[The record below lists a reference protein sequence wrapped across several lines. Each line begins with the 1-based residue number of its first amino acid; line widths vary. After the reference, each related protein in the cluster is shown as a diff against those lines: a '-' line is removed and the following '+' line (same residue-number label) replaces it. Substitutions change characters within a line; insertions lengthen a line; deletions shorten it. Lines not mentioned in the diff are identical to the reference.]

1 VHIVSKPPQPPKPP
15 ANQNVTISPFAE
27 GSYTLTTK
35 LKAEVQAM
43 AVSIKKSKFTTVDL
57 TGYTDNV
64 FTPAFNTTLNL
75 NRAKAVAAKLTADL
89 ATLGDLG
96 VVITIV
102 PGFSVVVVSSNATA
116 AGRAQN
122 RRVVAVLKAT

>member
-1 VHIVSKPPQPPKPP
+1 VSKPPQPP
-15 ANQNVTISPFAE
+15 ADENVTIAPFAE
-27 GSYTLTTK
+27 GSFSLTTK
-35 LKAEVQAM
+35 LKSEVQAM
-43 AVSIKKSKFTTVDL
+43 ALAIKKSHFTTVDL

-102 PGFSVVVVSSNATA
+102 PGYSAVVVSTNTTA

>member
-1 VHIVSKPPQPPKPP
+1 MSKPPKPP
-15 ANQNVTISPFAE
+15 ANQNVTVAPFAE
-27 GSYTLTTK
+27 GSFTLTTK
-35 LKAEVQAM
+35 LKSEVQAM
-43 AVSIKKSKFTTVDL
+43 AVSIKKNHFTTVDL

-64 FTPAFNTTLNL
+64 FTAAFNTTLNL

-102 PGFSVVVVSSNATA
+102 PGYSVVVVSTNATA
-116 AGRAQN
+116 SGRAKN

>member
-1 VHIVSKPPQPPKPP
+1 
-15 ANQNVTISPFAE
+15 
-27 GSYTLTTK
+27 
-35 LKAEVQAM
+35 M
-43 AVSIKKSKFTTVDL
+43 ALAIKKSHYTTVDL

-64 FTPAFNTTLNL
+64 FTPVFNTTLNL

-102 PGFSVVVVSSNATA
+102 PGFSAVVVSTNTTA
-116 AGRAQN
+116 AGRALN

>member
-1 VHIVSKPPQPPKPP
+1 M
-15 ANQNVTISPFAE
+15 A
-27 GSYTLTTK
+27 LT
-35 LKAEVQAM
+35 
-43 AVSIKKSKFTTVDL
+43 IKKNRFTSVNLTV
-57 TGYTDNV
+57 YTDNV

-75 NRAKAVAAKLTADL
+75 NRAKAVEAKLTADL
-89 ATLGDLG
+89 TALGDLG

-102 PGFSVVVVSSNATA
+102 PSYSVVVVSTNATA

>member
-1 VHIVSKPPQPPKPP
+1 
-15 ANQNVTISPFAE
+15 
-27 GSYTLTTK
+27 
-35 LKAEVQAM
+35 M
-43 AVSIKKSKFTTVDL
+43 AQSIKKSHYKTVDL

-64 FTPAFNTTLNL
+64 FTAAFNTTLNL
-75 NRAKAVAAKLTADL
+75 NRAKAVSAKLTADL
-89 ATLGDLG
+89 VTLGDLG

-102 PGFSVVVVSSNATA
+102 PGYSVVVVSTNATA

>member
-1 VHIVSKPPQPPKPP
+1 
-15 ANQNVTISPFAE
+15 
-27 GSYTLTTK
+27 
-35 LKAEVQAM
+35 M
-43 AVSIKKSKFTTVDL
+43 AKSIKKSHYTTVDL
-57 TGYTDNV
+57 TAYTDNV

-89 ATLGDLG
+89 AALGDLG

-102 PGFSVVVVSSNATA
+102 TSYSVVLVSTNATA
-116 AGRAQN
+116 AGRAKN